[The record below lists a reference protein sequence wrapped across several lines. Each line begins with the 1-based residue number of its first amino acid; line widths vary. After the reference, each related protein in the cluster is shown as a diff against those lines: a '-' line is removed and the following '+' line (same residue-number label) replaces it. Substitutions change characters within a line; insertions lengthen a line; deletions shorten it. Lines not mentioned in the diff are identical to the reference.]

1 MPFRTLTITWS
12 ALPFSLRKNL
22 AFSKDLKNVY
32 KEGRKLEISRR
43 FGIAIVCGIPAIV
56 GSGLLWAI
64 SESWIVV
71 FAYLFLLVATLM
83 VFIVSPALFTN
94 HSQIWDPTVGKV
106 KGLVAKLQTRFTNA

>member
-1 MPFRTLTITWS
+1 MFI
-12 ALPFSLRKNL
+12 
-22 AFSKDLKNVY
+22 
-32 KEGRKLEISRR
+32 KEGGKVELGRR
-43 FGIAIVCGIPAIV
+43 LGIAIVCGIPAIV

-64 SESWIVV
+64 SKSWIVV

-106 KGLVAKLQTRFTNA
+106 KGLVAKLQTLFNSA